1 LIATAGVVSE
11 VSGAHRYDEPAI
23 PEGVKV
29 VYTYVSTVHEGAY
42 KPSMPKQPED
52 KDEVMGYSDWVKES
66 VGYLGGMLERGE
78 ISAHQYRAVPGD
90 LDDDGEGLRKLKRG
104 EAKERKFIYRVVEGY
119 GGPRIWR

>member
-1 LIATAGVVSE
+1 MGGVVSV
-11 VSGAHRYDEPAI
+11 VSGAHRYDKPTI

-29 VYTYVSTVHEGAY
+29 VYAYVSTVHEGAY
-42 KPSMPKQPED
+42 KPSMPKQPAD
-52 KDEVMGYSDWVKES
+52 KDEGTGYSDWVKEF

-90 LDDDGEGLRKLKRG
+90 LDDDWEGLRKLKPG
-104 EAKERKFIYRVVEGY
+104 EAKERKLVYRVVEGY